1 MRMKIARVLPLFLVL
16 TLAFAAAGCLVPV
29 EEARVKIALTPEELV
44 EKMVEAIR
52 DVESYQFDMEMTMDM
67 KIVNY
72 GETIETSSLIQ
83 SAGQVDRTNQRMM
96 TTMIVETTMP
106 PMPGV
111 PEEVMEME
119 IEMYWL
125 DGMIYMKASMMPGM
139 PPMWTK
145 GEMPWVCSLE
155 QAVDLLKVSQIDIL
169 RVEEVNG
176 VETYVIKVVPDL
188 GKLWEIMMTTMIAP
202 GMDLDPVAMGID
214 LEEMFDKIT
223 MKTWVCRDTFLPVKD
238 QSQMTMVLEGMEKE
252 MSTISRFHSF
262 NEPVTIQ
269 LPAEAA
275 EVEEMPQW

>member
-67 KIVNY
+67 KTVNY

-96 TTMIVETTMP
+96 TTMIFEMTMP

-125 DGMIYMKASMMPGM
+125 DGMMYMKAPMMPGM

-155 QAVDLLKVSQIDIL
+155 QGVDLLKVSQIDIL

-176 VETYVIKVVPDL
+176 VESYVIKVVPDL
-188 GKLWEIMMTTMIAP
+188 GKLWEIMMTTIIAL

-238 QSQMTMVLEGMEKE
+238 QSQMTMVLEGMEKK
-252 MSTISRFHSF
+252 MSTISRLHSF